1 MNSMVICLIIFA
13 VMIILF
19 FNRKDTNGIYQ
30 YGRYCCFVCRRM
42 RG

>member
-13 VMIILF
+13 VME
-19 FNRKDTNGIYQ
+19 DTNGIYQ
-30 YGRYCCFVCRRM
+30 YGRYCCFVCRGM